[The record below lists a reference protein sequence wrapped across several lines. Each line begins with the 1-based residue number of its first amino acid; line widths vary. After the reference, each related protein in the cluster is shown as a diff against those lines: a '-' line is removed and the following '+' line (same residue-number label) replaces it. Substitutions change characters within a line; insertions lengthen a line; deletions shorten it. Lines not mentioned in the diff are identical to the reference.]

1 MKQLSNNINYIEK
14 RIVNIKIKDFN
25 LINKVTNLCK
35 KCKRNKPC
43 LSCLN
48 KIDGIPIK
56 TNTFKN
62 KKKYLKYLL
71 YKSNYYL

>member
-25 LINKVTNLCK
+25 LINKVTKLCK

-48 KIDGIPIK
+48 KIEYSQI
-56 TNTFKN
+56 
-62 KKKYLKYLL
+62 
-71 YKSNYYL
+71 

>member
-1 MKQLSNNINYIEK
+1 MKQLSININYIEK
-14 RIVNIKIKDFN
+14 RIVNMKIKDFN
-25 LINKVTNLCK
+25 LINKVTKLCK

-48 KIDGIPIK
+48 KIDGIPLK
-56 TNTFKN
+56 KNTFKN
-62 KKKYLKYLL
+62 KIKYPKYLL